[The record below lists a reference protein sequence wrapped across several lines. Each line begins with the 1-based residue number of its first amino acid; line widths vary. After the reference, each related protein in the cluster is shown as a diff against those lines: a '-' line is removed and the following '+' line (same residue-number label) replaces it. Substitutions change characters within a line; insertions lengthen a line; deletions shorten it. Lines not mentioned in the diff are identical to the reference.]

1 MGEGNAKVQIT
12 VKVARSVSVI
22 GQGNV
27 GAAEYSR
34 EGNEGIVEDE
44 EDVFF
49 EMRNEERGMR
59 MGMKMVTDKGN
70 VEEKIRKT

>member
-44 EDVFF
+44 EDVFSRCG
-49 EMRNEERGMR
+49 MRNADGDEDGY
-59 MGMKMVTDKGN
+59 G
-70 VEEKIRKT
+70 

>member
-27 GAAEYSR
+27 GAAEDSR
-34 EGNEGIVEDE
+34 EGNEG
-44 EDVFF
+44 
-49 EMRNEERGMR
+49 
-59 MGMKMVTDKGN
+59 N
-70 VEEKIRKT
+70 VSAAEYRRVGIRLKCNR